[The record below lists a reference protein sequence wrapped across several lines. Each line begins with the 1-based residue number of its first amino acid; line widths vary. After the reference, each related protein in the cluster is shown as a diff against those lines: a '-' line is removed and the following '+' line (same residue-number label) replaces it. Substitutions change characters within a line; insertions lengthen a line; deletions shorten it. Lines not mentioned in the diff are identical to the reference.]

1 MSGSTDEFQPYLAAD
16 ETVVETGR
24 GALVVGTTRTE
35 GAVGVT
41 DRRLLFVAE
50 GGFTD
55 VRHDRIASVGSWP
68 REHLTARGRGL
79 RVLAAAGVVVA
90 VLSLAVQPFLTP
102 AAVDSLLAL
111 VAIGGF
117 AIAEG
122 VRRTGID
129 VDWDAVQAAVRDL
142 DPDSLRDDDAI
153 RQRWQTEYV
162 YAHQFA
168 LLGGALVGA
177 GAVVALVVVAGSPL
191 AFALTFVALA
201 GLAAT
206 DHAVRRIRRL
216 DHLGTGRRTERD
228 VTIQL
233 EGGHELTLR
242 LDPAERVD
250 RVLSRYSTAEL
261 PERPP
266 DPDPDPVGNELS
278 SP

>member
-1 MSGSTDEFQPYLAAD
+1 MSGPIEEFQPYLAAD

-24 GALVVGTTRTE
+24 GALVDGTALME

-55 VRHDRIASVGSWP
+55 VRHERIASVGSWP

-90 VLSLAVQPFLTP
+90 VLAVAAQAFLTP
-102 AAVDSLLAL
+102 TTFGSLLAL
-111 VAIGGF
+111 VAIGAF
-117 AIAEG
+117 ALAEG
-122 VRRTGID
+122 VRRLGVD
-129 VDWDAVQAAVRDL
+129 VDWDAVEAAVRGL
-142 DPDSLRDDDAI
+142 DPDPLRCDAV
-153 RQRWQTEYV
+153 RQRWETEYV

-168 LLGGALVGA
+168 LVGAALVGA
-177 GAVVALVVVAGSPL
+177 GAAVGLLVVAGSPL
-191 AFALTFVALA
+191 AFGLTFVALG

-206 DHAVRRIRRL
+206 DHAVRRIQRL
-216 DHLGTGRRTERD
+216 DRLGTGRRTERD

-250 RVLSRYSTAEL
+250 QVLSRYSTADR

-266 DPDPDPVGNELS
+266 EPEPVGNELS

>member
-1 MSGSTDEFQPYLAAD
+1 MSGPADQFQPYLAAD
-16 ETVVETGR
+16 EPVLEAAR
-24 GALVVGTTRTE
+24 GALVDGTTRTE

-41 DRRLLFVAE
+41 DRRLLFVADE
-50 GGFTD
+50 GFTD
-55 VRHDRIASVGSWP
+55 VRHEWIASVGSWP

-79 RVLAAAGVVVA
+79 RVLAAAGVALA
-90 VLSLAVQPFLTP
+90 VLSLAVQAFLTP
-102 AAVDSLLAL
+102 TTVGSLLAL
-111 VAIGGF
+111 VAVGGF
-117 AIAEG
+117 AVAEG
-122 VRRTGID
+122 VRRRGVD
-129 VDWDAVQAAVRDL
+129 VDWGAVAAAVRDL
-142 DPDSLRDDDAI
+142 DSDPVLREDVV
-153 RQRWQTEYV
+153 RQRWETEYV
-162 YAHQFA
+162 YAHQSA
-168 LLGGALVGA
+168 LVVAALVGA
-177 GAVVALVVVAGSPL
+177 GAAVALLVVAASQL
-191 AFALTFVALA
+191 AFGLTFVALG

-261 PERPP
+261 PEQP
-266 DPDPDPVGNELS
+266 PDPDPVGNELS